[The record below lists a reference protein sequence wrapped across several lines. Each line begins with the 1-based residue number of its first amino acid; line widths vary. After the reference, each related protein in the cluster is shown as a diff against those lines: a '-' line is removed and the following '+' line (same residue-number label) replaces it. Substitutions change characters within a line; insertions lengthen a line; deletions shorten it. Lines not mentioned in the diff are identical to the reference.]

1 MIQRRLAWLLHKDDM
16 RGKSYLRNLKGKAQ
30 YLSMSLVLGWGGGW
44 GTSCWMWIM
53 ERERGMRG
61 YRNHSMMHGS
71 MQHLEILG
79 AFHLEG
85 DWIAASNSWRDV
97 KRNQRSNCQHPLEI
111 MENAREFQ
119 KKIYFCFITPKPLT
133 VWVTTNYGKFW
144 KRWEYQTTWLAS
156 WVKSSGPSLEA
167 LLLIKLVDVMKF
179 QQNCSNS

>member
-1 MIQRRLAWLLHKDDM
+1 
-16 RGKSYLRNLKGKAQ
+16 
-30 YLSMSLVLGWGGGW
+30 
-44 GTSCWMWIM
+44 
-53 ERERGMRG
+53 MRG

-71 MQHLEILG
+71 IQHLEILG
-79 AFHLEG
+79 TFHLEG

-133 VWVTTNYGKFW
+133 VWVTTNYRKFW

-156 WVKSSGPSLEA
+156 WENLYAGQEATVRTRHGTTDWFQIGKGVHQGCILSPCLFNLYAEYIMWNGSLDPLKHKLESRLPGEIPVTSDIQMTPPLRQKVK
-167 LLLIKLVDVMKF
+167 K
-179 QQNCSNS
+179 N